1 MSELTALVNWGDGSF
16 GTATIAAGT
25 GGGVIKA
32 THRYVDHGSYQASVT
47 VFDPRGIPSFS
58 TTGLTV
64 TNVAANITLPAS
76 ANAVQ
81 GETMV
86 VSGSFSDPG
95 TNLGAPSLW

>member
-1 MSELTALVNWGDGSF
+1 MLITARTRPVLQYSIH
-16 GTATIAAGT
+16 A
-25 GGGVIKA
+25 
-32 THRYVDHGSYQASVT
+32 R
-47 VFDPRGIPSFS
+47 IPSFS

-95 TNLGAPSLW
+95 ADTEAQPSTMVMGPAPLHSRFKFRQDV